1 MYIDIEY
8 IFIYHGYIMQY
19 IIFTYICQEMLN
31 HVFTALL
38 LLYNYHTNVAQV
50 LTLIHAGLIIRISNY
65 RQDMTSGRKR
75 IKRDQVSFVFRW
87 VLIQPAAWTNCGR
100 LLQVFLLARPPG
112 LVAAVLVDESL
123 GCGCVISRFAGDA
136 STETK

>member
-38 LLYNYHTNVAQV
+38 LLYQPSTN
-50 LTLIHAGLIIRISNY
+50 II
-65 RQDMTSGRKR
+65 T
-75 IKRDQVSFVFRW
+75 
-87 VLIQPAAWTNCGR
+87 IQM
-100 LLQVFLLARPPG
+100 
-112 LVAAVLVDESL
+112 
-123 GCGCVISRFAGDA
+123 
-136 STETK
+136 